1 MLEIYFVK
9 QLEYRRQRRIMDKK
23 KQKKEQMDDAI
34 ENATKLAE
42 VQVLQKQL
50 AELKVDQ
57 EDARNQLK
65 RAVADYQNLEKRVN
79 EGRSELTQFVG
90 AELVKRL
97 LPVLDHLEQSLS
109 GISEQEKQSGWVKG
123 VELAVKEFNQ
133 VLASE
138 GLDQVATDGAF
149 DPSLHEAVDVKEDS
163 ASSSTGETRI
173 LEVVRKG
180 YNLNGKVLR
189 PAQVIVGRS
198 QDNHPEERSSDEG
211 SIKEEN

>member
-123 VELAVKEFNQ
+123 VVLAVKEFNQ

-149 DPSLHEAVDVKEDS
+149 DPILHEAVDTRD
-163 ASSSTGETRI
+163 GENDMI